1 MYLITGGAGF
11 IGSHLVEELIRYQQ
25 EVRVLDNFSTGRRE
39 HLESLQ
45 GRIEIVKGDVRD
57 PAAVRR
63 VMRGVRYVFH
73 QAALASVPRSVQ
85 DPTETSEVNVQ
96 GTLNVLLAARDAGVQ
111 RVVNASC
118 ASVYGD
124 SPHRLQGEDQ
134 PPVPLSPYAVSKLT
148 GEHYCRIFSRLYGL
162 ETVSLRYFNVFG
174 PRQDGDSDRAAVIPR
189 FILGVLGGES
199 LTVQGDGM
207 QSRDF
212 TFVGDVVQANLLAVK
227 APNVVGEVFNIGC
240 GESHAVMDIVYFLS
254 KFLGRE
260 IRWQNGPAR
269 KGDVRRAQADIGK
282 ARRLLGYEVEVEFPV
297 GLALTVKHFS
307 AGRKTGT
314 MFAEEAR

>member
-25 EVRVLDNFSTGRRE
+25 DVRVLDNFSTGRRE
-39 HLESLQ
+39 HLDAFAD
-45 GRIEIVKGDVRD
+45 RIEIVKGDVRD
-57 PAAVRR
+57 LAAVRR
-63 VMRGVRYVFH
+63 AMRGVRYVFH

-85 DPTETSEVNVQ
+85 DPALTNEVNVQ
-96 GTLNVLLAARDAGVQ
+96 GTINVLLAARDASVQ

-124 SPHRLQGEDQ
+124 SPHRLQAEDQ
-134 PPVPLSPYAVSKLT
+134 PAVPVSPYAASKLAA
-148 GEHYCRIFSRLYGL
+148 EQYCRIFSRLYGL

-174 PRQDGDSDRAAVIPR
+174 PRQDGESDWAPVIPR
-189 FILGVLGGES
+189 FIRRALRGEVLD
-199 LTVQGDGM
+199 VQGDGM

-227 APNVVGEVFNIGC
+227 APNVVGETVNIGC

-260 IRWQNGPAR
+260 IRWSNGGAR

-297 GLALTVKHFS
+297 GLALTVKHFMTRY
-307 AGRKTGT
+307 AGTVC
-314 MFAEEAR
+314 AEEAR

>member
-1 MYLITGGAGF
+1 
-11 IGSHLVEELIRYQQ
+11 
-25 EVRVLDNFSTGRRE
+25 
-39 HLESLQ
+39 
-45 GRIEIVKGDVRD
+45 
-57 PAAVRR
+57 
-63 VMRGVRYVFH
+63 MRGVRYVFH
-73 QAALASVPRSVQ
+73 QAALASIPHSVQ
-85 DPTETSEVNVQ
+85 DPAQTSEVNVQ

-124 SPHRLQGEDQ
+124 SPHRLQSEDQ
-134 PPVPLSPYAVSKLT
+134 PALPVSPYAASKLA

-174 PRQDGDSDRAAVIPR
+174 PRQDGDSERAAVIPR
-189 FILGVLGGES
+189 FILRAVRGEA
-199 LTVQGDGM
+199 LDVQGDGM

-227 APNVVGEVFNIGC
+227 APSVVGEVFNIGC
-240 GESHAVMDIVYFLS
+240 GESRAVMDIVYFLS

-260 IRWQNGPAR
+260 IQWHNGPAR

-297 GLALTVKHFS
+297 GLALTVKHFV
-307 AGRKTGT
+307 AGHATGT
-314 MFAEEAR
+314 MCAEEAR